1 MSKKQDSAL
10 GFLNDIVKKNL
21 QFRTLETPE
30 EKLKGEIA
38 RLITLRCKW
47 EDFLKSAK
55 KNNAIDLEIE
65 FLENN
70 IKQTK
75 EELDVKKKE
84 LLGLSKNI

>member
-1 MSKKQDSAL
+1 MNKKE
-10 GFLNDIVKKNL
+10 DIAQYIKDIANKNL
-21 QFRTLETPE
+21 EFKTTESKE
-30 EKLKGEIA
+30 ERLKGEII
-38 RLITLRCKW
+38 RLTMLKYKW
-47 EDFLKSAK
+47 KDFLKDAK
-55 KNNAIDLEIE
+55 KNNAIEIEIE